1 MNPSSSG
8 WIDKFINEFGKKELI
23 DTYPDETHFYE
34 ALRKTGFLYGFS
46 VKPLLNKPIS
56 RLRLT
61 KEELTKTNL
70 LHSLLYVHFLFRKNP
85 SFESA
90 LEDIVTFYK
99 SIEKGKTGFFHK
111 LRFTTSTSENVESI
125 MAARL
130 HESNALIKSEA
141 ASLFTYTLLFS
152 DVLAFAFY
160 LQRPS
165 KLKKYL
171 DTLEKTLLQASIW
184 ALESKKI
191 KNKYDLL
198 VMEMV
203 SESHQFATSEKASFD
218 HHLIRWIKKGHI
230 LERQYVMEIC
240 CLAVWNDKKID
251 SNEKVFL
258 NEVSGELGLAKDQWK
273 ISTSLLKEFSTEY
286 TKKLTL
292 FEYSHPVRHLYKQS
306 SNTVKLLVLRNKN
319 RLIRELNESGELL
332 VLLSQST
339 QRDLSPNER
348 HKMKEQLLDICKSI
362 PSLTI
367 FLLPGGSLLLPL
379 LVKWIPTLLPSAFN
393 ENRIENK

>member
-8 WIDKFINEFGKKELI
+8 WIHKFINEFGKKELI
-23 DTYPDETHFYE
+23 EAYPTDSDFYE
-34 ALRKTGFLYGFS
+34 ALKKTGFLYGFS

-56 RLRLT
+56 TLKLT
-61 KEELTKTNL
+61 KEELTKINL
-70 LHSLLYVHFLFRKNP
+70 FHCLLYVHFLFRKDP
-85 SFESA
+85 SFELA
-90 LEDIVTFYK
+90 LEDISTFYK
-99 SIEKGKTGFFHK
+99 NIEKGKTNFLQK
-111 LRFTTSTSENVESI
+111 LRFTTSTAENVEAI

-130 HESNALIKSEA
+130 HESNSLIKSEA
-141 ASLFTYTLLFS
+141 ASLFTYAMLFS

-160 LQRPS
+160 LQRPR

-171 DTLEKTLLQASIW
+171 ESLEKTLLQASIW
-184 ALESKKI
+184 ALHSKKH

-203 SESHQFATSEKASFD
+203 TESHQFNTAEKASFD
-218 HHLIRWIKKGHI
+218 HHLIHWIKKGHI
-230 LERQYVMEIC
+230 LERLYVMEIC
-240 CLAVWNDKKID
+240 CLAVWNDKQID
-251 SNEKVFL
+251 VSEKEFL
-258 NEVSGELGLAKDQWK
+258 EQLSSELA
-273 ISTSLLKEFSTEY
+273 LKEGEWETSMEQLQQFANEN
-286 TKKLTL
+286 TKKITL

-319 RLIRELNESGELL
+319 RLLKELNESGELL

-339 QRDLSPNER
+339 QRELSPEEK
-348 HKMKEQLLDICKSI
+348 HKMKEQLLDICKTV

-379 LVKWIPTLLPSAFN
+379 LVKWIPALLPSAFN
-393 ENRIENK
+393 ENRIED